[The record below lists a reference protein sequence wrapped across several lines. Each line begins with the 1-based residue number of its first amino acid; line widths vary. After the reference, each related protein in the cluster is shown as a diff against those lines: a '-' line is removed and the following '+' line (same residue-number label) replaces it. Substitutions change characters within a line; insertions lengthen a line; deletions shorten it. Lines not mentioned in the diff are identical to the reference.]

1 MKRLLAMLMSALF
14 SAFNNVDYQASS
26 NIMFSPTSYYYLE
39 STDVPDYRSMYNGN
53 PSSSKE
59 QCVKSSAAVTGVR
72 KITSSNSSST
82 SYWIVAEDMDLSRL
96 SGYGDSYTFTSE
108 QSIIAPRKCKVITH
122 SSSGG
127 GHYMDLI
134 TMDNMYRFHID
145 NMERWYCCRNKDDLP
160 NTTDSW
166 THTLD
171 IYNEVISD
179 GYLIGYAQVGTTF
192 SIYKNDGGEWVP
204 ITIYDYYNR

>member
-1 MKRLLAMLMSALF
+1 MLMSALF

-39 STDVPDYRSMYNGN
+39 STDVPDYRSIYNGN

-59 QCVKSSAAVTGVR
+59 QCVKSSVAVTGAHKV
-72 KITSSNSSST
+72 TSQNSAT
-82 SYWIVAEDMDLSRL
+82 VSYWITTEDVDLSQL
-96 SGYGDSYTFTSE
+96 SGYGDSYTYTSK
-108 QSIIAPRKCKVITH
+108 QAIIAPRKCKVVTH

-127 GHYMDLI
+127 GHFMDLV

-145 NMERWYCCRNKDDLP
+145 NMERWYCCRNKEDLSEAS
-160 NTTDSW
+160 DSW

-171 IYNEVISD
+171 IYNEVVTD

-192 SIYKNDGGEWVP
+192 SIYKNDSNEWVP
-204 ITIYDYYNR
+204 VTIYDYYNR